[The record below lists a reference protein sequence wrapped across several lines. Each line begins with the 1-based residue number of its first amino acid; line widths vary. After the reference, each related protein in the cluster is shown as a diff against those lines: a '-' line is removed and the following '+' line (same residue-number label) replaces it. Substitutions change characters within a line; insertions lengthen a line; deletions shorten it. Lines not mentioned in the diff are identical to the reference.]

1 MMRYMGE
8 WFKIAPKPYEPEK
21 QTIGISWLQ
30 IRNKKSPEEA
40 YRQYFQK
47 QREEAKILY
56 PSFRKDVE

>member
-1 MMRYMGE
+1 MRYMGE

-30 IRNKKSPEEA
+30 IRNKKNPEEA
-40 YRQYFQK
+40 YRDYFQK